1 MSSVCFTCGNESYQV
16 SKIIYAGPVTEIP
29 EDRRRNGSTHSFRI
43 ITGLGAVSSYYK
55 NEEAA
60 KKSRAALAGM
70 LDVVK
75 PMAFKRGI
83 DFIDPKS
90 IVKFGR
96 VVQFK
101 QPVGQYTHGFVVTL
115 ETTQEQNQEV
125 WVRYKSEDHATKG
138 WKALW
143 ASIYNANGMSSRN
156 SAAPETAEHD
166 HAATDG
172 MPF

>member
-29 EDRRRNGSTHSFRI
+29 EDRRRNGSTHSFKI
-43 ITGLGAVSSYYK
+43 ITGLGAVFSYYQ

-60 KKSRAALAGM
+60 RKSRSILAGM
-70 LDVVK
+70 LDAIK
-75 PMAFKRGI
+75 PTAFKRGI
-83 DFIDPKS
+83 DFIDPKG

-101 QPVGQYTHGFVVTL
+101 QPVGQYTHGFVITL
-115 ETTQEQNQEV
+115 ETAQEQNQEV

-143 ASIYNANGMSSRN
+143 ASIYSANGMSGT
-156 SAAPETAEHD
+156 SAAAPKTAEHD
-166 HAATDG
+166 QTAADET
-172 MPF
+172 PF